1 MKARSFAALAATAI
15 LLLAAALAGS
25 AQDIDNCCFVDR
37 QCHNDQDWADG
48 YYAFQNNQCAAPG
61 QTGAS
66 AQPAGGVPAQIDNC
80 CFVDRQCHNDQDWT
94 AGYYAFQNNQCQAPA
109 QSVRS
114 VDQADI
120 KRRAL
125 RIEGSARY
133 LAAVNAALDLFKARA
148 PHWYVYT
155 VFGHDWSLELPEG
168 TIVSP
173 PPHVK
178 LHLYTLAGSHLL
190 DDICWFASH
199 LVHYAAHNYQDERNM
214 ASGGS
219 RVKLLSLE
227 DEREALTVQIEA
239 LEATCPGHGT
249 LPWWRE
255 ILANI
260 DNPEYQWWHG

>member
-1 MKARSFAALAATAI
+1 MSTGQEETVNEDTGIRLDDKVTDNNGTGIRISCFRDMSRRFGGERERHRQ
-15 LLLAAALAGS
+15 LLFRRPPMQYRPGM
-25 AQDIDNCCFVDR
+25 
-37 QCHNDQDWADG
+37 DG
-48 YYAFQNNQCAAPG
+48 YHAFQNNQCSAPG
-61 QTGAS
+61 
-66 AQPAGGVPAQIDNC
+66 
-80 CFVDRQCHNDQDWT
+80 
-94 AGYYAFQNNQCQAPA
+94 

-125 RIEGSARY
+125 RIEGPARY

-260 DNPEYQWWHG
+260 DNPEYQWWR